1 MLKELLKDWQD
12 FDGAEHAIAV
22 SLGLMPNDW
31 RWVLENAKW
40 VLWSNNPLGNML
52 SQMLKALVEQG
63 VLEQND
69 EQQFRY
75 NPAYIPPWEP
85 QRG

>member
-1 MLKELLKDWQD
+1 MLKELLKDWTD
-12 FDGAEHAIAV
+12 FDGAEYAIAV

-31 RWVLENAKW
+31 HWVLQNAKW

-52 SQMLKALVEQG
+52 SQMLIALVEQG
-63 VLEQND
+63 VLEEND

-75 NPAYIPPWEP
+75 NSGFIPPWNGHP
-85 QRG
+85 